1 MPGLREGRGKE
12 VAMAIKAYVRESCDR
27 TGMYLDYSGCRNLHI
42 INCIDQTHTQ
52 THINKIGKI

>member
-27 TGMYLDYSGCRNLHI
+27 TGMYLVYSGCRNLHI
-42 INCIDQTHTQ
+42 IKLHRPNTLTNTH
-52 THINKIGKI
+52 